1 VTLMALSTNTAP
13 PSTSIPTLGRLTT
26 VSENALAQ
34 KGDLDGAIR
43 EYRAALNLNP
53 NIAVVH
59 NALGG
64 ALAQKGDLDGAIR
77 EFREALSLD
86 PHLAIAHDNLERVL
100 HAKSGASVSGGSTEP

>member
-1 VTLMALSTNTAP
+1 MQFFHTN
-13 PSTSIPTLGRLTT
+13 LG
-26 VSENALAQ
+26 NALAQ

-43 EYRAALNLNP
+43 EYRAALNLDSNSW
-53 NIAVVH
+53 AAH
-59 NALGG
+59 NGLGKCARTALGG